1 MKTFTAHAQKHN
13 FTGLTVLA
21 LFMIAFLSFSTSY
34 AQANEQDG
42 RIIKG
47 MVSNENGPVEGATI
61 VLKGTKSGTSTNSK
75 GEFTFPKPL
84 KSGDILLVSYL
95 GYKNQ
100 ELKITDQTR
109 ALEIVLTEDLIEFTG
124 SLNSNKP
131 YKSKRSN

>member
-1 MKTFTAHAQKHN
+1 MKTFPLHSEKHIFKN
-13 FTGLTVLA
+13 LVVLTTFV
-21 LFMIAFLSFSTSY
+21 IAFLSFSTSH

-42 RIIKG
+42 RIING
-47 MVSNENGPVEGATI
+47 IVSNENGPVDGATI

-84 KSGDILLVSYL
+84 KTGDILLISYL

-100 ELKITDQTR
+100 ELKITDKTTS
-109 ALEIVLTEDLIEFTG
+109 LEIVLTEDLIEFTG
-124 SLNSNKP
+124 ALNSNKP

>member
-1 MKTFTAHAQKHN
+1 MKTFSTHTTNSSLKT
-13 FTGLTVLA
+13 FTVLA
-21 LFMIAFLSFSTSY
+21 LFMIAFFSFSNSY
-34 AQANEQDG
+34 AQTNDQEG

-47 MVSNENGPVEGATI
+47 IVSNENGPIDGATI
-61 VLKGTKSGTSTNSK
+61 VLKDSKTGTSSNSK

-84 KSGDILLVSYL
+84 KNGDVLLISYL

-100 ELKITDQTR
+100 ELKITNQTTT
-109 ALEIVLTEDLIEFTG
+109 LEIVLTEDLIEFTG